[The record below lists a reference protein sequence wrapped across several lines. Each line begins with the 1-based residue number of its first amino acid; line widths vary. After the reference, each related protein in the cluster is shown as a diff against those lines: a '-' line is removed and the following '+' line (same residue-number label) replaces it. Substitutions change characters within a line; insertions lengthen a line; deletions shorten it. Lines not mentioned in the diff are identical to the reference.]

1 MNAALAAGKNLLV
14 TPGVYHLNQT
24 LNITR
29 PDTVVLGMGLAT
41 LVPDGGITAIST
53 ADVDGIELAGLLVD
67 AGTTNSGTLVQIG
80 PSGSTA
86 SHASDPTQLS
96 DVFVRIGGAT
106 VGKATNSLV
115 INSANTIIDHT
126 WIWRADH
133 GNSGT
138 VGWTTNTADTG
149 LIVNGANVTA
159 YGLFV
164 EHFQKT
170 QVVWNGNGGRTYF
183 FQNEMPYDPP
193 NQASWMNGSGKGYPA
208 YKVAANVTTHEAW
221 GLGSYCYFS
230 SNSSVVADHSFEV
243 PSVSGVKFHDMV
255 TVSAGRGRHDQPHH
269 QQHRR
274 TVQLQYQRRLLDQLP
289 VDRTERIDHPMNTT
303 IRSGSTRV
311 ALRVLLLLATVLGFA
326 VAPPAAHASTAAT
339 PFKVL
344 GLYSGTYDAA
354 HIDFE
359 KEANVWFPQQAAA
372 NGFTYTSST
381 NWDLLANGGVNA
393 YQVVLFLDDLPQT
406 SAQRSGFETY
416 MRNGGGFMGFH
427 VSAFTTDA
435 ASWSW
440 YHNTFLGSGN
450 FVSNTWGPTA
460 VTLKV
465 EDHSIPPTANLPAT
479 FTSSVSEWYSW
490 SNDLRQNPD
499 IKILASID
507 PSSFPVGTDPN
518 QSWYSGYYPII
529 WTNTKYKMLYAN
541 FGHNAMNYTTNTRLS
556 STFAS
561 PTQNQFL
568 LNGLKWLGGGGT
580 STPPTDTPISRRPG
594 TPCRT
599 AATAPAST
607 PVRRPRPTARRS
619 SSTPATVRRRS
630 STSSARPTAGTWRSP
645 RAAIPHRSS
654 T

>member
-1 MNAALAAGKNLLV
+1 
-14 TPGVYHLNQT
+14 
-24 LNITR
+24 
-29 PDTVVLGMGLAT
+29 
-41 LVPDGGITAIST
+41 
-53 ADVDGIELAGLLVD
+53 
-67 AGTTNSGTLVQIG
+67 
-80 PSGSTA
+80 
-86 SHASDPTQLS
+86 
-96 DVFVRIGGAT
+96 
-106 VGKATNSLV
+106 
-115 INSANTIIDHT
+115 
-126 WIWRADH
+126 
-133 GNSGT
+133 
-138 VGWTTNTADTG
+138 
-149 LIVNGANVTA
+149 
-159 YGLFV
+159 
-164 EHFQKT
+164 
-170 QVVWNGNGGRTYF
+170 
-183 FQNEMPYDPP
+183 
-193 NQASWMNGSGKGYPA
+193 
-208 YKVAANVTTHEAW
+208 
-221 GLGSYCYFS
+221 
-230 SNSSVVADHSFEV
+230 
-243 PSVSGVKFHDMV
+243 
-255 TVSAGRGRHDQPHH
+255 
-269 QQHRR
+269 
-274 TVQLQYQRRLLDQLP
+274 
-289 VDRTERIDHPMNTT
+289 MNTT

-359 KEANVWFPQQAAA
+359 KEANVWFPQQAVA

-580 STPPTDTPISRRPG
+580 STPPTDTPISETSWYSVQNGGNG
-594 TPCRT
+594 TCVDARSAATANGTAIQQYACNGTAAQQYQFRSTDSGYMEITARGNPAQVIDVTDRSTADNAALQLWAYSGGTNQQWQPVKETSGRYHFVARHSGKCLTAPT
-599 AATAPAST
+599 AATNSVQLTQRTCDGST
-607 PVRRPRPTARRS
+607 AQSFQLAVQS
-619 SSTPATVRRRS
+619 
-630 STSSARPTAGTWRSP
+630 
-645 RAAIPHRSS
+645 
-654 T
+654 

>member
-1 MNAALAAGKNLLV
+1 
-14 TPGVYHLNQT
+14 
-24 LNITR
+24 
-29 PDTVVLGMGLAT
+29 
-41 LVPDGGITAIST
+41 
-53 ADVDGIELAGLLVD
+53 
-67 AGTTNSGTLVQIG
+67 
-80 PSGSTA
+80 
-86 SHASDPTQLS
+86 
-96 DVFVRIGGAT
+96 
-106 VGKATNSLV
+106 
-115 INSANTIIDHT
+115 
-126 WIWRADH
+126 
-133 GNSGT
+133 
-138 VGWTTNTADTG
+138 
-149 LIVNGANVTA
+149 
-159 YGLFV
+159 
-164 EHFQKT
+164 
-170 QVVWNGNGGRTYF
+170 
-183 FQNEMPYDPP
+183 
-193 NQASWMNGSGKGYPA
+193 
-208 YKVAANVTTHEAW
+208 
-221 GLGSYCYFS
+221 
-230 SNSSVVADHSFEV
+230 
-243 PSVSGVKFHDMV
+243 
-255 TVSAGRGRHDQPHH
+255 
-269 QQHRR
+269 
-274 TVQLQYQRRLLDQLP
+274 
-289 VDRTERIDHPMNTT
+289 MNTT

-465 EDHSIPPTANLPAT
+465 EDHSIPPTANLPTT

-580 STPPTDTPISRRPG
+580 STPPTDTPISETSWYSVQNGGNG
-594 TPCRT
+594 TCVDARSAATANGTAIQQYACNGTAAQQYQFRSTDSGYMEITARGNPAQVIDVTDRSTADNAALQLWAYSGGTNQQWQPVKETSGRYHFVARHSGKCLTAPT
-599 AATAPAST
+599 AATNSVQLTQRACDGST
-607 PVRRPRPTARRS
+607 AQSFQLAVQS
-619 SSTPATVRRRS
+619 
-630 STSSARPTAGTWRSP
+630 
-645 RAAIPHRSS
+645 
-654 T
+654 